1 MVRDSLLQDTMRT
14 PDDWNLVILPWAL
27 ENWLAINHITMTKP
41 ESVCTHVAPVR
52 VVMILI
58 VRRVN
63 NSCRS

>member
-1 MVRDSLLQDTMRT
+1 MRT

-41 ESVCTHVAPVR
+41 ESVCTLVARHRFVR

-58 VRRVN
+58 A
-63 NSCRS
+63 CRSV